1 MYLKRQCT
9 KIVVGIFLSLLTAL
23 AYPISVEDTPQSV
36 VKEEQDFIN
45 YDWLPEIVGLPNKDR
60 VEILTRHVTDVMK
73 KEQDRKCNA
82 IDYNLRI
89 LVFQNL

>member
-45 YDWLPEIVGLPNKDR
+45 YDWLLKLLAYQIKIGLKYLPGM
-60 VEILTRHVTDVMK
+60 LLM
-73 KEQDRKCNA
+73 
-82 IDYNLRI
+82 
-89 LVFQNL
+89 